1 MKVANRVVK
10 NGQLI
15 SITAQL
21 EGTYER
27 EGFKKL
33 PGMQTCPH
41 CGKPIDPKD
50 EEMMIIIPTPLQQTI
65 PGAALELGVALTRC
79 SACGETV
86 QDTDQC
92 DLMSFPE
99 IMTYVTG
106 LRRAYQAAAAK
117 KKGGA
122 KGGQKG

>member
-1 MKVANRVVK
+1 MKVVNKVVK

-21 EGTYER
+21 EGDYER
-27 EGFKKL
+27 GGFRKL
-33 PGMQTCPH
+33 PGIQTCPH
-41 CGKPIDPKD
+41 CGKPVNPKD
-50 EEMMIIIPTPLQQTI
+50 DEMMIIIPTPLQQTI
-65 PGAALELGVALTRC
+65 PGAALELGVATTRC
-79 SACGETV
+79 SSCGETI

-99 IMTYVTG
+99 VMAYVTG
-106 LRRAYQAAAAK
+106 LRKAYQAAVAK

-122 KGGQKG
+122 KSGQKG